1 MKLAKLSIAAKLYV
15 IFTLLAT
22 VTVALA
28 AVAILNASRHVAL
41 TRQFES
47 AFVGAENVDRID
59 SLIYAVVMESR
70 GIYMS
75 PDIPT
80 AKKYATGLDRFNEL
94 IGTVVAAWQQSV
106 LPQDAE
112 IFAEFAERVKKF
124 QEFRRELVRRG
135 TEVSPAAGREWG
147 DNDANRTVRTALTND
162 LGKLGNVYSTRS
174 RQIYFEIER
183 DTWATALEMA
193 MLGGVALLL

>member
-1 MKLAKLSIAAKLYV
+1 MAKLSIAAKLYV

-28 AVAILNASRHVAL
+28 AVAILNANRHVAL

-75 PDIPT
+75 PDIRQRRNTQQVLIASTSRSAPSWDV
-80 AKKYATGLDRFNEL
+80 ATVG
-94 IGTVVAAWQQSV
+94 A
-106 LPQDAE
+106 
-112 IFAEFAERVKKF
+112 
-124 QEFRRELVRRG
+124 
-135 TEVSPAAGREWG
+135 AAGTPKSLPNLPRG
-147 DNDANRTVRTALTND
+147 
-162 LGKLGNVYSTRS
+162 
-174 RQIYFEIER
+174 
-183 DTWATALEMA
+183 
-193 MLGGVALLL
+193 

>member
-22 VTVALA
+22 ATVALA

-75 PDIPT
+75 PDIAT
-80 AKKYATGLDRFNEL
+80 AKK
-94 IGTVVAAWQQSV
+94 
-106 LPQDAE
+106 
-112 IFAEFAERVKKF
+112 FAE
-124 QEFRRELVRRG
+124 
-135 TEVSPAAGREWG
+135 G
-147 DNDANRTVRTALTND
+147 DRKSV
-162 LGKLGNVYSTRS
+162 V
-174 RQIYFEIER
+174 
-183 DTWATALEMA
+183 
-193 MLGGVALLL
+193 

>member
-28 AVAILNASRHVAL
+28 AVAILNAGRHVAL

-80 AKKYATGLDRFNEL
+80 AKKYATGLDRFNEQ
-94 IGTVVAAWQQSV
+94 IGTVVEAWQQSV

-112 IFAEFAERVKKF
+112 IFAEFAATGE
-124 QEFRRELVRRG
+124 
-135 TEVSPAAGREWG
+135 
-147 DNDANRTVRTALTND
+147 
-162 LGKLGNVYSTRS
+162 
-174 RQIYFEIER
+174 EIP
-183 DTWATALEMA
+183 
-193 MLGGVALLL
+193 GIPP